1 MNYEIKHYLNDKI
14 AVEITQLKI
23 DELITN
29 SKMIEIDRPF
39 SREEELNIV
48 INQSKEWQKFKSDY
62 SKMQIAEIKNHKNKS

>member
-1 MNYEIKHYLNDKI
+1 VNYEIKHYLNDKI
-14 AVEITQLKI
+14 AVVITQLKI

-62 SKMQIAEIKNHKNKS
+62 SKMQIAEIKNNKNKS